1 MSRPMNP
8 TTKRAITIISKMDSA
23 FTIEDLAKKAFMNRK
38 DICNAMLTIK
48 RKGIVRTIGYRRA
61 KTRPM
66 EVYVPE
72 HVAEAR
78 VERNKS
84 LVVIEG

>member
-1 MSRPMNP
+1 MPKPMNP
-8 TTKRAITIISKMDSA
+8 TTKRLITIISKMDSA
-23 FTIEDLAKKAFMNRK
+23 FTVEDLAKKVFMKRK
-38 DICNAMLTIK
+38 DVIAAMSNTIK
-48 RKGIVRTIGYRRA
+48 RKGIVRTIGYRKA

-66 EVYVPE
+66 EVYLPS
-72 HVAEAR
+72 HVEGP